1 MQKTKPSNTKNT
13 ASNPRTSAAKILQRV
28 IYQGE
33 SLSVALQDAEDPMV
47 RDLCYGSLRWHEPL
61 SALLAELLSKQ
72 LKKKDKDV
80 ECLIRVG
87 LYQIIYQ
94 KTPDH
99 AAVGETVNA
108 LKGLKK
114 PWAKK
119 LVNAVLRNYLR
130 GQEKLQAIIKKQ
142 APANYAFPQWLLDKI
157 KHEWPEDWQEI
168 LHQSNLRAPMTL
180 RVNLKHQS
188 RDEYLQKLKQADIPA
203 TQIDGV
209 ETAIKLDKPCNVFD
223 IPGFSDGEAS
233 VQDAAAQLASIL
245 LDCQDNMTILD
256 ACAAPGG
263 KTGHILESANKLKVI
278 AVDNSESRLK
288 RVDQNLQRLKL
299 GATVVNA
306 DVLDIERYAKGVLF
320 DRILLDAPCSATG
333 VIRRHPDIK
342 VLRRKT
348 DIAELQQLQE
358 DMLNVL
364 WKTLKPA
371 GILLYATCSI
381 LPQEN
386 EKQIQAFIK
395 QHDDA
400 EIVSIEG
407 AQGLGRQVFPGEND
421 MDGFYF
427 AKIMKAP

>member
-1 MQKTKPSNTKNT
+1 MQAK
-13 ASNPRTSAAKILQRV
+13 ASNPRTTAAKLLQRV

-33 SLSVALQDAEDPMV
+33 SLSTVLLDSDDSLV

-61 SALLAELLSKQ
+61 SALLNELLSKQ
-72 LKKKDKDV
+72 LKRKDKDV
-80 ECLIRVG
+80 ECLIRIG

-94 KTPDH
+94 NTPDH

-130 GQEKLQAIIKKQ
+130 GQEKLQDIIQQQ
-142 APANYAFPQWLLDKI
+142 APAKYAFPQWLIDKI
-157 KHEWPEDWQEI
+157 KHAWSKQWQDI
-168 LHQSNLRAPMTL
+168 LQQSNQRAPMTL
-180 RVNLKHQS
+180 RVNLSRQS
-188 RDEYLQKLKQADIPA
+188 RDEYLQKLKQEGINA
-203 TQIDGV
+203 QIIKGEKNGV
-209 ETAIKLDKPCNVFD
+209 KTAIMLDKPRNVYDLPDFKE
-223 IPGFSDGEAS
+223 GGVS

-245 LDCQDNMTILD
+245 LDCKDGMKVLD

-263 KTGHILESANKLKVI
+263 KTGHILESAKNLDLT
-278 AVDNSESRLK
+278 AVDNSENRLE
-288 RVDQNLQRLKL
+288 RVSQNLQRLKL
-299 GATVVNA
+299 NATIINA
-306 DVLDIERYAKGVLF
+306 DVLDTNLYAKDILF

-348 DIAELQQLQE
+348 DISELQQLQAK
-358 DMLNVL
+358 MLNTL
-364 WKTLKPA
+364 WGKLKQG

-381 LPQEN
+381 LPEEN

-395 QHDDA
+395 HHDDV
-400 EIVSIEG
+400 EVQTIEG
-407 AQGLGRQVFPGEND
+407 AQGLGRQIFPGENN

-427 AKIMKAP
+427 AKLKKL